1 MVVFLLSRMA
11 AFLGVQ
17 TLHGGIL
24 SERIAL
30 LLFSIG
36 LKALHGAEG

>member
-1 MVVFLLSRMA
+1 MVVFF
-11 AFLGVQ
+11 AFKDGSIFGRSN
-17 TLHGGIL
+17 TAWGNI
-24 SERIAL
+24 ERIAL